1 MLVKDIWK
9 HLFLICLDSRFS
21 KNFLR
26 FSKNFGNLTVMK
38 SCHALLGAAKQF
50 HTNYLFVGIL
60 PVIGPF
66 FNQTHSPRGRL
77 LSKAWL
83 NIICFHL
90 QRKIFEEVWRLLLW
104 IEFCW
109 AQDFVLLWTE
119 SINSFPV
126 EFVVKQKLI
135 QTYSEW
141 ILYGLSIDLQR
152 EPLKWISNFQLLF
165 NFWPLFL
172 SLQITPSAF
181 SQA

>member
-1 MLVKDIWK
+1 
-9 HLFLICLDSRFS
+9 
-21 KNFLR
+21 
-26 FSKNFGNLTVMK
+26 MK

-109 AQDFVLLWTE
+109 AQDFVLLWVERIKLLPCWMHCQTE
-119 SINSFPV
+119 INWNIFQMNIVRFVNWFAEGASQMDSTFSTPFQFLTPFSVLTNYSIGVFPGIIYTCSWCIPDGD
-126 EFVVKQKLI
+126 KMCIICQHHA
-135 QTYSEW
+135 T
-141 ILYGLSIDLQR
+141 
-152 EPLKWISNFQLLF
+152 
-165 NFWPLFL
+165 
-172 SLQITPSAF
+172 
-181 SQA
+181 